1 MRISLVFILLSVCIA
16 IAAPS
21 KKAPAKAS
29 AKKFKDPRDGHTYR
43 IVKIG
48 NHNWLAENLT
58 YKTRGSYC
66 YADDNTNCQKYG
78 RLYTWKA
85 AMNACPTGWQLPD
98 RKDWNFLSKYLGAS
112 KKNGFRVKQ
121 AGQRICFGNNEMWS
135 PYCEATKASFDVPGQ
150 NATHFA
156 YEDMDKSAFF
166 WTATEETTYIA
177 NFVTIG
183 GYNERYAERAIEENN
198 AFSVRCIQK

>member
-1 MRISLVFILLSVCIA
+1 MRIGLIFILLSVCIA
-16 IAAPS
+16 AAAPTKKSPS
-21 KKAPAKAS
+21 KN
-29 AKKFKDPRDGHTYR
+29 KFKDPRDGHTYR

-66 YADDNTNCQKYG
+66 YNDDNDNCHKYG

-85 AMNACPTGWQLPD
+85 AMNACPTGWRLPD
-98 RKDWNFLSKYLGAS
+98 RKDWNFLSKHLGAS

-135 PYCEATKASFDVPGQ
+135 PYCEATKSSFNVPGQ
-150 NATHFA
+150 SDAHFA

>member
-1 MRISLVFILLSVCIA
+1 MRIGLIFILLSVCIA
-16 IAAPS
+16 VA
-21 KKAPAKAS
+21 APAKKS
-29 AKKFKDPRDGHTYR
+29 PSKNKFKDPRDGHTYR

-66 YADDNTNCQKYG
+66 YDDDDKNCNKYG

-85 AMNACPTGWQLPD
+85 AMNACPTGWRLPD
-98 RKDWNFLSKYLGAS
+98 RKDWNFLSKYLGSS

-121 AGQRICFGNNEMWS
+121 VGQRICFGNNEMWS
-135 PYCEATKASFDVPGQ
+135 PYCEATKAFGASGQ
-150 NATHFA
+150 NGTHFA

-198 AFSVRCIQK
+198 AFSVRCIEK

>member
-1 MRISLVFILLSVCIA
+1 MRIGLIFILLSVCIA
-16 IAAPS
+16 AA
-21 KKAPAKAS
+21 APAKKS
-29 AKKFKDPRDGHTYR
+29 PSKNKFKDPRDGHTYR

-66 YADDNTNCQKYG
+66 YNDDNDNCHKYG

-85 AMNACPTGWQLPD
+85 AMNACPTGWRLPD

-135 PYCEATKASFDVPGQ
+135 PYCEATKSSFNVPGQ
-150 NATHFA
+150 SDAHFA

>member
-1 MRISLVFILLSVCIA
+1 MRIGLIFILLSVCIA
-16 IAAPS
+16 AA
-21 KKAPAKAS
+21 APAKKS
-29 AKKFKDPRDGHTYR
+29 PSKNKFKDPRDGHTYR

-66 YADDNTNCQKYG
+66 YNDDNENCHKYG

-85 AMNACPTGWQLPD
+85 AMNACPTGWRLPD

-135 PYCEATKASFDVPGQ
+135 PYCEATKSSFNVPGQ
-150 NATHFA
+150 SDAHFA

>member
-1 MRISLVFILLSVCIA
+1 
-16 IAAPS
+16 
-21 KKAPAKAS
+21 
-29 AKKFKDPRDGHTYR
+29 
-43 IVKIG
+43 
-48 NHNWLAENLT
+48 
-58 YKTRGSYC
+58 
-66 YADDNTNCQKYG
+66 
-78 RLYTWKA
+78 
-85 AMNACPTGWQLPD
+85 MNACPTGWKLPD

-135 PYCEATKASFDVPGQ
+135 PYCEATKSSFNVPGQ
-150 NATHFA
+150 NDTHFA

>member
-1 MRISLVFILLSVCIA
+1 MRFGLAITLLAASIA

-21 KKAPAKAS
+21 KKAAS
-29 AKKFKDPRDGHTYR
+29 KKTFKDPRDGHTYK

-58 YKTRGSYC
+58 SKTTKGSYC
-66 YADDNTNCQKYG
+66 YNDDNSNCHKFG
-78 RLYTWKA
+78 RLYTWKE
-85 AMNACPTGWQLPD
+85 AMKACPTGWQLPD

-135 PYCEATKASFDVPGQ
+135 PYCEATKAFGASAQKG
-150 NATHFA
+150 THFA

-177 NFVTIG
+177 TFVTIG

-198 AFSVRCIQK
+198 AFSVRCIEK

>member
-1 MRISLVFILLSVCIA
+1 MRIGLIFILLSVCIA
-16 IAAPS
+16 AA
-21 KKAPAKAS
+21 APAKKS
-29 AKKFKDPRDGHTYR
+29 PSKNKFKDPRDGHTYR

-66 YADDNTNCQKYG
+66 YNDDNDNCHKYG

-85 AMNACPTGWQLPD
+85 AMNACPTGWRLPD

-135 PYCEATKASFDVPGQ
+135 PYCEATKSSFNVPGQ
-150 NATHFA
+150 NDAHFA

>member
-1 MRISLVFILLSVCIA
+1 MRFGLVITLLITSIA

-21 KKAPAKAS
+21 KKTPS
-29 AKKFKDPRDGHTYR
+29 KKTFKDPRDGHTYK
-43 IVKIG
+43 IVQIG
-48 NHNWLAENLT
+48 NHNWFAENLT

-66 YADDNTNCQKYG
+66 YDDDNKNCQKFG

-85 AMNACPTGWQLPD
+85 AMKACPTGWSLPN
-98 RKDWNFLSKYLGAS
+98 RKDWNFLSKYLGSS
-112 KKNGFRVKQ
+112 KRNGFRVKQ

-135 PYCEATKASFDVPGQ
+135 PYCEATKASFTVPGQ
-150 NATHFA
+150 SDAHFA

-198 AFSVRCIQK
+198 AFSVRCIEK